1 MKSTQYL
8 ISYIFTLIIGLLLL
22 IYWQQTDIFRIIVI
36 VIGCCFIIPSL
47 AGLFMG
53 FAGKKQADG
62 SRTSRPWYVGTSAIA
77 GLVGGVLLV
86 AIPDF
91 FVHYLIYT
99 FGIILVFAG
108 IMQILYLSAVGRDIG
123 GMPPG
128 WYVMPWLIVA
138 TGLAVIIIGPAT
150 LAKAA
155 TIITG
160 IALVLYSLNGL
171 LSASAHKLTSHR
183 LTKANAKAAAAAEI
197 EAQAEAAKSEE
208 DEGSDSE
215 AAEASEAKEEK
226 NPE

>member
-1 MKSTQYL
+1 MRNTQYI
-8 ISYIFTLIIGLLLL
+8 ISYVFTLIIGVLLLAF
-22 IYWQQTDIFRIIVI
+22 WQQSNIFRIIVI

-62 SRTSRPWYVGTSAIA
+62 TRVSRPWYVGTSAVA
-77 GLVGGVLLV
+77 GLIGGVLLV

-108 IMQILYLSAVGRDIG
+108 IMQILYLSVTGRDIG

-128 WYVMPWLIVA
+128 WYIMPWLIIA
-138 TGLAVIIIGPAT
+138 TGIAVIIIGPEA

-155 TIITG
+155 TIVTG

-171 LSASAHKLTSHR
+171 ISASAHKITSHR
-183 LTKANAKAAAAAEI
+183 ITKAGVKA
-197 EAQAEAAKSEE
+197 AEAAESAAESAETAEADNEVE
-208 DEGSDSE
+208 DIEATDVSDS
-215 AAEASEAKEEK
+215 SK
-226 NPE
+226 